1 MHVYGAKLKEVRL
14 SKGISLEDAHRK
26 TKIHV
31 NIIKAIEE
39 DNLVNIS
46 PVYLKGFLKIYCSF
60 LGVNPVEYVPDFKD
74 TIKRS
79 YIPEEEPADEKI
91 TKIKRPSKTS
101 ARKISANKFPV
112 GAIVAIIALIVA
124 LIIIFNIFKA
134 IIGGI
139 SAFLDSR
146 KRSTPVAAE
155 VKFKPYEPQKSS
167 KQIAAQPS
175 GSAPVKPV
183 EQNVARPAAVQG
195 IRLVI
200 RAKEDCYIQLKQD
213 GHTVFS
219 STLKKNRFET
229 WTAKEK
235 IELSLGNAG
244 AVVLEVNG
252 KPIQQLGRRKQAIKN
267 IVITKDGLNIS

>member
-1 MHVYGAKLKEVRL
+1 MPAYGAQLKEVRL

-26 TKIHV
+26 TRIHV
-31 NIIKAIEE
+31 NILKAIEE
-39 DNLVNIS
+39 DNFVNIS
-46 PVYLKGFLKIYCSF
+46 PVYLKGFLKIYCEF
-60 LGVNPVEYVPDFKD
+60 LGINPSEYIPDFKD

-79 YIPEEEPADEKI
+79 YIPEEEPVEEKI
-91 TKIKRPSKTS
+91 TKMKRPVKQGV
-101 ARKISANKFPV
+101 RNFDLRKFPV
-112 GAIVAIIALIVA
+112 GAVVGVSAVIIV
-124 LIIIFNIFKA
+124 LIIVFSIIRA
-134 IIGGI
+134 IVGGI
-139 SAFLDSR
+139 GAFIESR
-146 KRSTPVAAE
+146 KRSAPVAADARLKQHE
-155 VKFKPYEPQKSS
+155 QAKTS
-167 KQIAAQPS
+167 KQQAAAQTNTQAKTPES
-175 GSAPVKPV
+175 NAPR
-183 EQNVARPAAVQG
+183 QAVQQG

-213 GHTVFS
+213 GHTVFQ

-267 IVITKDGLNIS
+267 IVITKDGLSVL

>member
-1 MHVYGAKLKEVRL
+1 MHVYGAKLKEIRL

-31 NIIKAIEE
+31 NILQAIEE

-46 PVYLKGFLKIYCSF
+46 PVYLKGFLKIYCGF
-60 LGVNPVEYVPDFKD
+60 LGVNPTDYIPDFKD

-79 YIPEEEPADEKI
+79 YIPEEEPAEEKI
-91 TKIKRPSKTS
+91 TKMKRPSKPGP
-101 ARKISANKFPV
+101 RKINARRIPF
-112 GAIVAIIALIVA
+112 GAIAAIVALIIALIVV
-124 LIIIFNIFKA
+124 FNIMKA
-134 IIGGI
+134 IVGGI
-139 SAFLDSR
+139 SSYFESR
-146 KRSTPVAAE
+146 KRSTPVAVETRLKSYAQE
-155 VKFKPYEPQKSS
+155 KVLKQQGPQSPAVVSAKP
-167 KQIAAQPS
+167 AD
-175 GSAPVKPV
+175 
-183 EQNVARPAAVQG
+183 QNVVRQSVAQS

-213 GHTVFS
+213 GHTVFQ

-267 IVITKDGLNIS
+267 IVITKDGLNIP